1 MITAVNNVSYRN
13 NYNYYNLSFGSN
25 KKQRAEHEP
34 RHSSSVLKAIP
45 LATLIA
51 MSPLNA
57 PSATYDFDQNPEKIV
72 LQTNFVDRYTN
83 QKFQLFFY
91 DTDGDEN
98 TAEKIQVGTFNVV
111 RKNQRDIETRKSV
124 PVEFRVVNE
133 VRLDTLKQVNVT
145 TKYESGS
152 KSTNHTEFYI
162 VGEGKVVQSPM
173 IAQDGSGKEIRPKK
187 TERSHNCN
195 LKIPQDLYQYLDE
208 ITNGSMPKK
217 VENRVDFVSSEDEYL
232 YGM

>member
-1 MITAVNNVSYRN
+1 MITAVNNVSFKN
-13 NYNYYNLSFGSN
+13 NYNNLNFES
-25 KKQRAEHEP
+25 KKKERPEYEP
-34 RHSSSVLKAIP
+34 RHSSSALKAIP

-57 PSATYDFDQNPEKIV
+57 PSATYDFEQNPEKIV
-72 LQTNFVDRYTN
+72 LQTNFVDKYTN

-91 DTDGDEN
+91 DTDGDAN
-98 TAEKIQVGTFNVV
+98 TAEKIQVGTFNTV
-111 RKNQRDIETRKSV
+111 RKNQRDIETRERV
-124 PVEFRVVNE
+124 PVEFSVVNE

-162 VGEGKVVQSPM
+162 VGEGSVIQSPM

-187 TERSHNCN
+187 VERSHNRS
-195 LKIPQDLYQYLDE
+195 LKIPQELYQYLDE
-208 ITNGSMPKK
+208 ITNGGMPKK
-217 VENRVDFVSSEDEYL
+217 LENRTDFISSEDEYL